1 VLFCSGTVRSTDGA
15 LLGGA
20 ILDMWQADAH
30 GAYSHFNIPADQAKY
45 NLRARVIADQN
56 GKFDVQTWVPAPYQ
70 IPKDGPTGAL
80 LTAMGRHPWRPAHL
94 HVRLTH
100 ESCESLTTQIF
111 FENDPWIDS
120 DVVGAVKQSLIVRL
134 KRHDDPADLRKRNL
148 DRAFCTLSYD
158 FVLPRSMAK
167 AA

>member
-1 VLFCSGTVRSTDGA
+1 
-15 LLGGA
+15 
-20 ILDMWQADAH
+20 
-30 GAYSHFNIPADQAKY
+30 
-45 NLRARVIADQN
+45 
-56 GKFDVQTWVPAPYQ
+56 VPAPYQ